1 MDPIYHHFAK
11 GFERAIAAR
20 NGSERRIGAE
30 LKFPL
35 VNDDGTAVRFE
46 TACELWEYLQE
57 KGWHPDLDP
66 TTGAVVG
73 ARKRGERND
82 TVASCETGFC
92 KAEFSLA
99 HVADLFALDQEIV
112 DLRGELAPFAQ
123 EHQVHF
129 LGYGIQPVTPPS
141 QRLLMKKG
149 RTSVW
154 DAFASNRHIPEER
167 GNDMHL
173 FTINAA
179 THVHVSVSADEA
191 IRAVNVLNGF
201 AAAQI
206 ALTANSS
213 VWQGQVDPHY
223 KCVAEKFWDWW
234 LPDGERVGIP
244 PEPFADL
251 QHYVHSI
258 ARLKPVYVKREGQP
272 ILLTGHETFRDYYE
286 AGEPLGTD
294 LNGQSVPLVPES
306 EDIDLHG
313 TCYWYNARLSHYYTV
328 ENRVCDQQ
336 PPEHLVC
343 VAALTLGLL
352 AALDEAA
359 EELDAHD
366 WSALREARDTAC
378 RDGLAGRVGG
388 LSLADLADRML
399 SLARTGLQ
407 RRGLGE
413 EAFLDPLWTR
423 LQARFCPADQ
433 AVELFRAGGIG
444 TLLAARK
451 L

>member
-1 MDPIYHHFAK
+1 MDPIYKHFAD
-11 GFERAIAAR
+11 GFARALRAR

-35 VNDDGTAVRFE
+35 VNDDGTAVSFE
-46 TACELWEYLQE
+46 TVCELWEYLQQR
-57 KGWHPDLDP
+57 GWHPDLDP
-66 TTGAVVG
+66 TTGMVVG

-99 HVADLFALDQEIV
+99 HVADLFALDQEIA

-123 EHQVHF
+123 EHQIHF

-191 IRAVNVLNGF
+191 VRAVNVFNGF
-201 AAAQI
+201 TGAQI

-258 ARLKPVYVKREGQP
+258 ARLKPVYVNREEQP
-272 ILLTGHETFRDYYE
+272 ILLTGHKTFREYYE

-294 LNGQSVPLVPES
+294 LNGQSVPLVPQS

-352 AALDEAA
+352 SALDEAA

-388 LSLADLADRML
+388 LSLVDLADRML
-399 SLARTGLQ
+399 GLATTGLQ

-423 LQARFCPADQ
+423 LQGRFCPADQ